1 VAAQERT
8 AVLVIRAWIEGKEL
22 RARIEHTCDVEA
34 ARAVATAAASAEEVV
49 RVVEQWLRS
58 LAGPP

>member
-8 AVLVIRAWIEGKEL
+8 AVLVIRAWVEGNEL
-22 RARIEHTCDVEA
+22 RARITHTLDIGSA
-34 ARAVATAAASAEEVV
+34 KTATAGVTSTDEVV

-58 LAGPP
+58 FVEAN